1 MPFWSHFW
9 SRAGRRPAAAFEF
22 PTVQRARKQAADRR
36 GPDASGDGDVAIA
49 QVLRAEREQ
58 ETVAVGQV
66 AERVTRC
73 PQLPVFIRQFDR
85 RDLPIVRRRPRNPP
99 GTPPLTVA
107 RRVSRHGEEPSPQV
121 AGVTPG
127 VEMAQELQKCFLK
140 HIFRILVVAEEGR
153 REPIHCRAVLF
164 EQVLCRQRRVGVR
177 GHLFGCHRYNVAA
190 CRL

>member
-1 MPFWSHFW
+1 MPFCSHFA

-22 PTVQRARKQAADRR
+22 PTVQRARQQAADRR
-36 GPDASGDGDVAIA
+36 GPDASGDGDLSIA

-73 PQLPVFIRQFDR
+73 PHLPVFIRQFDR

-107 RRVSRHGEEPSPQV
+107 RCVSRHGEEPSPHV
-121 AGVTPG
+121 AVVTPG
-127 VEMAQELQKCFLK
+127 VEMPQELQKCFLK
-140 HIFRILVVAEEGR
+140 HIFRILVVTE
-153 REPIHCRAVLF
+153 
-164 EQVLCRQRRVGVR
+164 
-177 GHLFGCHRYNVAA
+177 
-190 CRL
+190 

>member
-1 MPFWSHFW
+1 MPFCSHFAL
-9 SRAGRRPAAAFEF
+9 RAGRRPAAAFEF

-36 GPDASGDGDVAIA
+36 GSDARGDGDFSIA

-58 ETVAVGQV
+58 ETVAVGQA

-73 PQLPVFIRQFDR
+73 PQLPVFIGQFDR

-121 AGVTPG
+121 AAVTPS

-140 HIFRILVVAEEGR
+140 HVFRILVLAEEGR
-153 REPIHCRAVLF
+153 REPINCSAVLF